1 MILFDYFTYGIFRFF
16 CYIGKNEDDAKWLA
30 VLWCGGFLGLVTS
43 TIYAIHLIQN
53 EVSISANVMK
63 YESAKVGLWT
73 GFVVTILC
81 IIKYYWITSKK
92 LMEIDKKY
100 KQYSVLKR
108 IIIKWVLIFVFTFIP
123 VSFFLICRYIE
134 AKF

>member
-1 MILFDYFTYGIFRFF
+1 
-16 CYIGKNEDDAKWLA
+16 
-30 VLWCGGFLGLVTS
+30 
-43 TIYAIHLIQN
+43 
-53 EVSISANVMK
+53 MK
-63 YESAKVGLWT
+63 YESTKVGLWT
-73 GFVVTILC
+73 GFAVTILC

-108 IIIKWVLIFVFTFIP
+108 TIIRWVLIFVFTFIP
-123 VSFFLICRYIE
+123 VSPFLIYRYIE